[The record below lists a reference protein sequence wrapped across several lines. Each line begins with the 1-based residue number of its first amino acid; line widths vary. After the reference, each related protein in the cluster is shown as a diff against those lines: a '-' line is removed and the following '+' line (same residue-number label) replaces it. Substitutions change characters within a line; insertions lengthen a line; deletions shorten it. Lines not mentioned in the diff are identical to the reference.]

1 MIMRLLWVAVVVL
14 LPGLAQAAGKLELT
28 GDFTQGGMVKGQT
41 EPGAEVSLNGR
52 SLRVDRWGRFVF
64 GFGRDEAAEA
74 ILTVRYGDGAVEER
88 ALQIAQR
95 SYDIQRIDGLPQTMV
110 TPKPELLDRIRR
122 EGAQIA
128 EARRRDTDAAWFWD
142 GFIRPAEGPLTGV
155 YGSQRIL
162 NGEPRQ
168 PHFGLDFGGPK
179 GSPVVAPAP
188 GIVVLAEPDHYYTGK
203 TVLIDHG
210 HGVNSV
216 LMHLDRIDVEPGQR
230 VEAGE
235 MIGAIGASGR
245 ATGPHLDWRVNWFEV
260 RLDPAF
266 LIGEG
271 GK

>member
-1 MIMRLLWVAVVVL
+1 MMRHMLAAILLAL
-14 LPGLAQAAGKLELT
+14 MPGLAEAAGKLDLS
-28 GDFTQGGMVKGQT
+28 GDFTQGGLVKGQT
-41 EPGAEVSLNGR
+41 APGAEVSLNGR

-64 GFGRDEAAEA
+64 GFGRDDAAEA
-74 ILTVRYGDGAVEER
+74 VLTVRYPDGSVEER
-88 ALQIAQR
+88 PLQIAQR
-95 SYDIQRIDGLPQTMV
+95 QYNIQRIDGLPQTMV
-110 TPKPELLDRIRR
+110 TPKPEVLERIRR
-122 EGAQIA
+122 ENAAIA

-142 GFIRPAEGPLTGV
+142 GFVRPATGPLTGV

-179 GSPVVAPAP
+179 GSLVVAPAP
-188 GIVVLAEPDHYYTGK
+188 GIVVLAEEDLYYTGK

-216 LMHLDRIDVEPGQR
+216 LMHLDRLDVEAGQR
-230 VEAGE
+230 VEAGDA
-235 MIGAIGASGR
+235 IGTIGASGR

-266 LIGEG
+266 LIGESP
-271 GK
+271 